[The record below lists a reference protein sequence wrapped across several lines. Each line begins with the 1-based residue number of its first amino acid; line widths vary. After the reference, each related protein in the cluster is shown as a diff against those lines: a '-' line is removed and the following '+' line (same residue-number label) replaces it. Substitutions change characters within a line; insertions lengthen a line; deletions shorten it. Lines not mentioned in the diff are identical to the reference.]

1 MLKLKHGGILE
12 RTGFKIETQD
22 VTDISISYLHEDIEF
37 DDNVTLRD
45 LFLVIN
51 KELELF
57 NLIFGNWID
66 EYTNVIL
73 CGVPES
79 EEENNQIDHLLV
91 SLEIENEGEEYNIPS
106 FPEFHG
112 VGICKEPFETYKEG
126 DEIKWGISFSPMQK
140 FADTLLVLDPF
151 VHVYNS
157 KTKENK
163 KYPSSGY
170 TFFNVIQG
178 ILYEISFH
186 GGPEATKRVLDDLTA
201 QVERIEAGEEELFSA
216 DDFFEDLKNN
226 Y

>member
-22 VTDISISYLHEDIEF
+22 VTDIAISYLHEDIEF

-157 KTKENK
+157 KTKEKNT
-163 KYPSSGY
+163 YPSSGY
-170 TFFNVIQG
+170 TFFNVIYA
-178 ILYEISFH
+178 IVYEISFH
-186 GGPEATKRVLDDLTA
+186 GGPEDTEKVFDSLND
-201 QVERIEAGEEELFSA
+201 QIKKIKSGEIQTFPI
-216 DDFFEDLKNN
+216 EDLFENIQD
-226 Y
+226 

>member
-22 VTDISISYLHEDIEF
+22 VTDIAISYLHEDIEF

-51 KELELF
+51 KELGLF
-57 NLIFGNWID
+57 HLIFGNWIK
-66 EYTNVIL
+66 EYTDVIL
-73 CGVPES
+73 NGIPEIKETS
-79 EEENNQIDHLLV
+79 AKIDYLRV
-91 SLEIENEGEEYNIPS
+91 FWEIHNHGEEYNIPA
-106 FPEFHG
+106 FPF
-112 VGICKEPFETYKEG
+112 F
-126 DEIKWGISFSPMQK
+126 DGISIENGEEKKWAVEYSPMQNH
-140 FADTLLVLDPF
+140 AHLPLVLDPS
-151 VHVYNS
+151 VQVYNFES
-157 KTKENK
+157 KENK

-226 Y
+226 D

>member
-1 MLKLKHGGILE
+1 MLKLKPGGILE
-12 RTGFKIETQD
+12 RTNDRNEIKD
-22 VTDISISYLHEDIEF
+22 VTDLAITFLHENIEF
-37 DDNVTLRD
+37 DENVTLRD

-51 KELELF
+51 KELGLF
-57 NLIFGNWID
+57 HLIFGNWIK
-66 EYTNVIL
+66 EYTDVIL
-73 CGVPES
+73 NGIPEIKETS
-79 EEENNQIDHLLV
+79 AKIDYLRV
-91 SLEIENEGEEYNIPS
+91 FWEIHNHGEEYNIPA
-106 FPEFHG
+106 FPF
-112 VGICKEPFETYKEG
+112 F
-126 DEIKWGISFSPMQK
+126 DGISIENGEEKKWAVEYSPMQNH
-140 FADTLLVLDPF
+140 AHLPLVLDPY
-151 VHVYNS
+151 VRVYNFES
-157 KTKENK
+157 KENK